1 MPEGFYFGSALRPEQ
16 SSDPVA
22 ALYLSLVTVA
32 TLGFGDIVPADPVLR
47 VLAPLQA
54 LLGFVLLTAAISWVL
69 QVYPALGR
77 RRSVARR
84 LSILRSQ
91 GATEVLATGAP
102 AVASRMLDSVTEG
115 VIQVETDFLQYAES
129 YYFGEEERGLSL
141 AATLPYALEMA
152 EAGRQSPSPEVRL
165 AADVL
170 AEAVETLARRLDS
183 GYLKTG
189 APAGEVLTANASD
202 HGQETVSSAR

>member
-1 MPEGFYFGSALRPEQ
+1 M
-16 SSDPVA
+16 
-22 ALYLSLVTVA
+22 
-32 TLGFGDIVPADPVLR
+32 
-47 VLAPLQA
+47 
-54 LLGFVLLTAAISWVL
+54 
-69 QVYPALGR
+69 
-77 RRSVARR
+77 
-84 LSILRSQ
+84 
-91 GATEVLATGAP
+91 LATGAP

-152 EAGRQSPSPEVRL
+152 EAGRRSPSPEVRL

-189 APAGEVLTANASD
+189 APAGEVLTAYASD